1 MNEKEKYYLAL
12 SFLFFTILMI
22 GFTFSLHIVQGQTWK
37 EVVLYSGENLD
48 IPNLG
53 CRYSGPYYIESGKYL
68 TVKWE
73 ADQLVNVYILNDVD
87 WRLRLG
93 IALTSWRTSQRGQSG
108 QLWYPIEHSDN
119 YYIIVMTPTLGPA
132 RLYKWIEKLCWLEYE
147 ITNLTSVVTTSIVTT
162 ATPTTVVTTVPT
174 VTTVITTLNQTP
186 TTVTITQNTT
196 RTTTYTIVT
205 TLKTSFN
212 TTKTYQWIP
221 IKNLT
226 TFIYPSIIKAEATKR
241 FNIEIKVDPKD
252 YGISSGEM
260 ILRFNPNILQV
271 IEISRGNLL
280 GDNPLEGIKQIDNV
294 NGIIKYAIA
303 RIGSTPVPT
312 SNGTFAI
319 ITFEVKRSATP
330 GCYKLDFSIEFA
342 NENYEK
348 ITNIEVKGG
357 EVYIIA
363 GILGD
368 INGDGTVN
376 YIDLAILGSCYGKL
390 KGEMGYRQEADLN
403 NDGIIDYRDLAILGA
418 NYGSFS

>member
-1 MNEKEKYYLAL
+1 MNEKEKHYLAL

-68 TVKWE
+68 NVKWE
-73 ADQLVNVYILNDVD
+73 ADRLVKVYILNDID

-93 IALTSWRTSQRGQSG
+93 IIPTSWRISQADQSG
-108 QLWYPIEHSDN
+108 QLWYPIEYSDN

-147 ITNLTSVVTTSIVTT
+147 ITNFVVTTS
-162 ATPTTVVTTVPT
+162 TTVVTTVPT
-174 VTTVITTLNQTP
+174 VTTVITTLTQMP

-196 RTTTYTIVT
+196 RITTYTIVT
-205 TLKTSFN
+205 TPIYTTTITTLKTPFN

-226 TFIYPSIIKAEATKR
+226 AFIYPSTIKAEATKQ
-241 FNIEIKVDPKD
+241 FNIEIKVDPKG
-252 YGISSGEM
+252 YGISSGE
-260 ILRFNPNILQV
+260 ITLIFNPNILQA
-271 IEISRGNLL
+271 IEISQGNLL

-390 KGEMGYRQEADLN
+390 KGEIGYRQEADLN

-418 NYGSFS
+418 NYGRSS